1 MNKYNIEGNI
11 NFYEELYKSL
21 DEDDSCDDENI
32 CLITNQKLTDKFVK
46 LNCGHKF
53 NYIPLYHDLINYKF
67 KYNNMES
74 HHNRLKFNE
83 IRCPYCRN
91 KQVGLLPFYPDLKI
105 KMTHGINCIDEKLMS
120 NNCKISNPLI
130 KCCYE
135 ETNTLFDETKPES
148 STNKKVFECYN
159 IGGYNSFCSSL
170 YPNIL
175 ESKFCIYHQK
185 IIIKQHNDKVKLK
198 LLEEK
203 QQAKLEKQK
212 QKELKKLEKENEKK
226 TKKIEKENEKKT
238 KKLENNKMSN
248 KININKINVNE
259 IIDNNQNIV
268 LGPSNITVV
277 ESENISEQI
286 KYCTEIVKSGKNK
299 GTTCSFKVHKDD
311 LCKRH
316 YKSNNKE
323 IVNDKIIN
331 EEIK

>member
-21 DEDDSCDDENI
+21 DEDDNNNDENI
-32 CLITNQKLTDKFVK
+32 CLITNEKLIDKFIK

-53 NYIPLYHDLINYKF
+53 NYIPLYYDLINYKF
-67 KYNNMES
+67 KYNSMES

-91 KQVGLLPFYPDLKI
+91 KQVGLLPYYPDLKI

-120 NNCKISNPLI
+120 NNCKTYNPLL

-135 ETNTLFDETKPES
+135 ETNPLFDETKPES
-148 STNKKVFECYN
+148 STNKKIFECYN
-159 IGGYNSFCSSL
+159 LGSYNSFCSSL

-175 ESKFCIYHQK
+175 ESKFCIFHQK
-185 IIIKQHNDKVKLK
+185 IIIKEHNDKVKLK

-226 TKKIEKENEKKT
+226 TKQLEKENEKKT
-238 KKLENNKMSN
+238 KQLENNKIYN
-248 KININKINVNE
+248 KFINNIN
-259 IIDNNQNIV
+259 DNNENIV
-268 LGPSNITVV
+268 LGSSNINIVID
-277 ESENISEQI
+277 SEMNLEDI
-286 KYCTEIVKSGKNK
+286 KYCSEVVKSGKNK
-299 GTTCSFKVHKDD
+299 GTTCSFKVHKDG

-316 YKSNNKE
+316 NKSNNKE
-323 IVNDKIIN
+323 IINDKIVS